1 MTNKSIG
8 GHLDTPALGLLYGD
22 RPGAALA
29 HRPEHTR
36 ALQDGRDQLR
46 RAIAALSTYQLPNA
60 SDAARTNA
68 IVAGLRGQL
77 GELERVLGGS
87 PQMAAAQPSLGAR
100 IGTGGNLGGNGA
112 SGRQPN
118 DERKS

>member
-1 MTNKSIG
+1 MTRNIPG
-8 GHLDTPALGLLYGD
+8 NLDIPALSALYGD

-29 HRPEHTR
+29 HRPEHIR
-36 ALQDGRDQLR
+36 AAQDGRDQLR

-68 IVAGLRGQL
+68 IVASLRGQL
-77 GELERVLGGS
+77 AELERILGG
-87 PQMAAAQPSLGAR
+87 QQQQAAAAPSLGAR